1 MLSYLCNIFQFRL
14 QAAGQDGEA
23 VTEILFWDGPE
34 KGIATYKY
42 QPEAEF
48 VNCDCCFVD
57 PVPQVSVTGT
67 KTCSHIEVKSQTFIY
82 QMSSIPG
89 TIYFTFREFY
99 IY

>member
-57 PVPQVSVTGT
+57 PVPQVSVTGR
-67 KTCSHIEVKSQTFIY
+67 KHVAILK
-82 QMSSIPG
+82 
-89 TIYFTFREFY
+89 
-99 IY
+99 